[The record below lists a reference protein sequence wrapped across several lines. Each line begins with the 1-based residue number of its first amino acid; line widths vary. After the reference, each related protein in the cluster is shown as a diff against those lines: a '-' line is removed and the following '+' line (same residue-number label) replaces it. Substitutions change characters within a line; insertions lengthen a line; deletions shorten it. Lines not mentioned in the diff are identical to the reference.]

1 MGSTYSIFQYV
12 TIHMSLGKHF
22 AKLYIPYTAQK
33 MKFSIKDFFIANF
46 QMSVPFLVWGGR
58 LLKPVRP
65 LIFFNCEEG
74 RSF

>member
-46 QMSVPFLVWGGR
+46 QMSVPFLV
-58 LLKPVRP
+58 
-65 LIFFNCEEG
+65 
-74 RSF
+74 